1 MTSLREGVQLEQ
13 VTALAGW
20 SGPAIGL
27 EEFRVAPVRPYL
39 VQSACDLLT
48 IRAALI

>member
-1 MTSLREGVQLEQ
+1 MTSLRDGAQLEQ

-20 SGPAIGL
+20 SGPAIGS
-27 EEFRVAPVRPYL
+27 EEFRVTPVRPYL

>member
-1 MTSLREGVQLEQ
+1 MTSLRDGAQLEQ

-20 SGPAIGL
+20 SGPAIGV
-27 EEFRVAPVRPYL
+27 EEFRVPPVRPYL

>member
-1 MTSLREGVQLEQ
+1 MTSLRDGAQLEQ

-20 SGPAIGL
+20 SGPAIGV

-39 VQSACDLLT
+39 VQSACDVLT
-48 IRAALI
+48 VRATLI

>member
-1 MTSLREGVQLEQ
+1 MTSLRDGAQLEQ
-13 VTALAGW
+13 VTALARR
-20 SGPAIGL
+20 SGPAIGV